1 MALEIR
7 PECER
12 CQTLLPAEAATAL
25 ICSYEC
31 TFCSAC
37 GEYMDGICPNCQGQ
51 LLPRP
56 AGKARSGA

>member
-1 MALEIR
+1 MLEMR

-12 CQTLLPAEAATAL
+12 CNTPLPANADGAC

-37 GEYMDGICPNCQGQ
+37 ANELTQTCPNCGGV
-51 LLPRP
+51 LRPRP
-56 AGKARSGA
+56 TRAS